1 MVFCHTCVVFCHCCV
16 VFCHTCCVV
25 FCHTCC
31 VVFLPHLLCGF
42 LPHLLCSFFA
52 TLVVC
57 FFATLV
63 VWFFATLVVW
73 FFATLLCGFICCI
86 SPSLKCFVMV
96 DHVNSFLQSVPL
108 FLLVPACSCLLLCLE
123 KWLLFCVT
131 FCVLVNPSNL
141 CRFQVLLRVW
151 LYRLWK

>member
-1 MVFCHTCVVFCHCCV
+1 MSICKLVAFARTGFSVTVDLSSCLFVFVFVLLVCSCCV

-25 FCHTCC
+25 FCHTYC
-31 VVFLPHLLCGF
+31 VVFYHTC
-42 LPHLLCSFFA
+42 C
-52 TLVVC
+52 V

-63 VWFFATLVVW
+63 VWFFATVVWFFATLVVW
-73 FFATLLCGFICCI
+73 FFATPVCFFATLLCGFICCI

-123 KWLLFCVT
+123 EWLLFCVT
-131 FCVLVNPSNL
+131 FCT
-141 CRFQVLLRVW
+141 C
-151 LYRLWK
+151 